1 MAFIALSKTTVK
13 EVAGV
18 EPKLTAVAFVKP
30 RPMIDT
36 VFPPA
41 TEPLLGFTKMMRG
54 GMAMLEV
61 FGRLP
66 LVSLP
71 LDALTDVAPAIA
83 RYWRDWDNLTV
94 GKDSEVASRSA
105 TKGNA
110 GNVEE
115 ICAADFNYFPT

>member
-1 MAFIALSKTTVK
+1 MPPGPVIRTETVPPPLGPGGTTAFIALSKTTVK

-18 EPKLTAVAFVKP
+18 EPKVIAVAFVKP
-30 RPMIDT
+30 KPMIDT

-54 GMAMLEV
+54 GLTMLEV

-66 LVSLP
+66 LVPLP

-83 RYWRDWDNLTV
+83 RYWRGT
-94 GKDSEVASRSA
+94 
-105 TKGNA
+105 T
-110 GNVEE
+110 
-115 ICAADFNYFPT
+115 